1 MKKAIFINHTN
12 SVFGAESVL
21 LEVLHVCQLPTSQVL
36 VIEPNY
42 QKNSKFGEKVRQL
55 GYNVLRLNYK
65 NIGKNWLRT
74 LLVLIYNIPA
84 CLRLCQLVKKEHYT
98 VV

>member
-36 VIEPNY
+36 VIE
-42 QKNSKFGEKVRQL
+42 KTR
-55 GYNVLRLNYK
+55 VLK
-65 NIGKNWLRT
+65 
-74 LLVLIYNIPA
+74 
-84 CLRLCQLVKKEHYT
+84 
-98 VV
+98 